1 MKYQPIYRAIPKMT
15 LKYSV
20 NDLAGLTEIDLV
32 LFDYEKVGIGKEDLF
47 ALQPPSLSLVK
58 SFCLVCELQNFLKE
72 LAPELL
78 DRIDLQIS

>member
-20 NDLAGLTEIDLV
+20 NDLAGLTGIDLV
-32 LFDYEKVGIGKEDLF
+32 LFDYEKVGIGKEDLSS
-47 ALQPPSLSLVK
+47 LQPPSLSLVK